1 MCLIYNA
8 STEQR
13 KHAYVVCKY
22 ILHIHV
28 NISLKKKSNL
38 TPQIER
44 KRNYLILCHISIFS
58 NRWHMEAI
66 FSRPF
71 KLSNVSNNQSIY
83 TNSNSVQSTLVPSDW
98 HVVCAV
104 CQIPRGG
111 KEIDSFEQEK
121 KYFEV
126 FDNIYGLPI
135 CQNHLR
141 WDGVSD
147 RIV

>member
-1 MCLIYNA
+1 
-8 STEQR
+8 
-13 KHAYVVCKY
+13 
-22 ILHIHV
+22 
-28 NISLKKKSNL
+28 
-38 TPQIER
+38 
-44 KRNYLILCHISIFS
+44 
-58 NRWHMEAI
+58 MEAI

-71 KLSNVSNNQSIY
+71 KLSNVSNNQSIC

-141 WDGVSD
+141 
-147 RIV
+147 